1 MHENSNVEKRLRIP
15 KILRT
20 LYSPSKVFKELAENP
35 SYRGVVLILILFVAS
50 NTLAHYMF
58 YTKHF
63 IQKVKPDL
71 FEEGSDIWT
80 ENATL
85 WESNG
90 NCTQNSDKV
99 YGEYSIAFSITNTN
113 ELYMQIFFPESINCS
128 KEEFNQTSFSLKLV
142 NGDTAP
148 SNISLTLFSKS
159 SGYFVRNLKE
169 ETSNI
174 TDWNNWNN
182 LTVSLGGEGWEP
194 KGNGTAS
201 WDDIN
206 GTKILVEFPK
216 NVNATLLLDAFFFR
230 GQYEP
235 LINYFTVFAF
245 QYSMLYFI
253 FFVMLWII
261 FGGLLYILSKYA
273 GSELTWK
280 HDLVVSGYSLAPLFI
295 QGLCWTILFMF
306 LPQVK
311 IAMGTVADTL
321 AAGTLILD
329 VATYLQF
336 VFMAW
341 GIIISTFAIRTLNN
355 FTTGKSAAISLA
367 SYLTAF
373 FIVRLLGF

>member
-50 NTLAHYMF
+50 NTLALYVF

-71 FEEGSDIWT
+71 FEEGSDVWT

-90 NCTQNSDKV
+90 NCTQDSDRV
-99 YGEYSIAFSITNTN
+99 YGEYSIAFNVTNTN
-113 ELYMQIFFPESINCS
+113 ELYMQIFFLESINCS
-128 KEEFNQTSFSLKLV
+128 KEKFNQISFSLKLV
-142 NGDTAP
+142 DGDVAP
-148 SNISLTLFSKS
+148 SNVFLTLFSKS
-159 SGYFVRNLKE
+159 SGCFVRNLEKE
-169 ETSNI
+169 TRNI
-174 TDWNNWNN
+174 TDWNDWNT
-182 LTVSLGGEGWEP
+182 LIVPLGGEGWEP
-194 KGNGTAS
+194 EGNGTAS

-206 GTKILVEFPK
+206 GTKILVKFPK

-235 LINYFTVFAF
+235 LINYFTVFAL

-253 FFVMLWII
+253 SFVMLWII

-280 HDLVVSGYSLAPLFI
+280 HDLVVSGYSLTPLFI

-311 IAMGTVADTL
+311 IAMGTVANTL
-321 AAGTLILD
+321 ATGTLILN

-341 GIIISTFAIRTLNN
+341 GIIISTFATRTLNN
-355 FTTGKSAAISLA
+355 FTTSKSAAISLA

>member
-50 NTLAHYMF
+50 NTLALYVF

-71 FEEGSDIWT
+71 FEEGSDVWT

-90 NCTQNSDKV
+90 NCTQDSDRV
-99 YGEYSIAFSITNTN
+99 YGEYSIAFNVTNTN

-128 KEEFNQTSFSLKLV
+128 KEKFNQISFSLKLV
-142 NGDTAP
+142 DGDVAP
-148 SNISLTLFSKS
+148 SNVFLTLFSKS
-159 SGYFVRNLKE
+159 SGCFVRNLEKE
-169 ETSNI
+169 TRNI
-174 TDWNNWNN
+174 TDWNDWNT
-182 LTVSLGGEGWEP
+182 LIVPLGGEGWEP
-194 KGNGTAS
+194 EGNGTAS

-206 GTKILVEFPK
+206 GTKILVKFPK

-235 LINYFTVFAF
+235 LINYFTVFAL

-253 FFVMLWII
+253 SFVMLWII

-280 HDLVVSGYSLAPLFI
+280 HDLVVSGYSLTPLFI

-311 IAMGTVADTL
+311 IAMGTVANTL
-321 AAGTLILD
+321 ATGTLILN

-341 GIIISTFAIRTLNN
+341 GIIISTFATRTLNN
-355 FTTGKSAAISLA
+355 FTTSKSAAISLA

>member
-1 MHENSNVEKRLRIP
+1 M
-15 KILRT
+15 
-20 LYSPSKVFKELAENP
+20 ELAENP
-35 SYRGVVLILILFVAS
+35 SYRGVVLILILFIAS
-50 NTLAHYMF
+50 NILASYVF

-99 YGEYSIAFSITNTN
+99 YGEYSIAFSITNAN

-128 KEEFNQTSFSLKLV
+128 KEEFNQTSFSLKLI
-142 NGDTAP
+142 NADAAP
-148 SNISLTLFSKS
+148 SNISLTLFSES
-159 SGYFVRNLKE
+159 SGYFVRNLEKE
-169 ETSNI
+169 TRNI
-174 TDWNNWNN
+174 TDWNDWNN
-182 LTVSLGGEGWEP
+182 LTVPLGGEGWRT
-194 KGNGTAS
+194 NGTAS

-245 QYSMLYFI
+245 QYSMIYFMS
-253 FFVMLWII
+253 FVMLWII

-273 GSELTWK
+273 GSERTWK
-280 HDLVVSGYSLAPLFI
+280 HGLVISGYSLTPLFI

-311 IAMGTVADTL
+311 IAVGTVANTL

-336 VFMAW
+336 MFMAW